1 MNQLVKREQRVE
13 NILLSLKKLS
23 YLSRSQI
30 QALHDLGGERNAQ
43 KILKS
48 MSEYL
53 NSFREGETVYYL
65 SKEGRERIG
74 ASRVNKKTTTAQ
86 HYIMRNTLYIGYQ
99 SPKTWKNEIRFS
111 VEGIA
116 TVICDA
122 TFTHGEQ
129 RYIIEVDYTQKM
141 NANKA
146 KIQKYKKLIDVGA
159 FGKVLPKFVWITTT
173 EYRRKQLQK
182 LSNGL
187 DIQVFTISEFN

>member
-1 MNQLVKREQRVE
+1 VE

-99 SPKTWKNEIRFS
+99 SPETWKNEIRFS

-141 NANKA
+141 NVNKA
-146 KIQKYKKLIDVGA
+146 KIQKYKKLIDAGV
-159 FGKVLPKFVWITTT
+159 FENVPPKFVWITTT

-182 LSNGL
+182 LSKDL
-187 DIQVFTISEFN
+187 DVQVFTISEFN